1 MNFFDRKLNSLAK
14 SRGLTQETL
23 NSLVINQGIAEETLK
38 SVAKTRGFTV
48 QPADSYTPDFS
59 QVRNLTSGVSVNHE
73 TAMKFT
79 AVFAAIRIRSENIA
93 SLPKSVIRETAGKRE
108 VIHNH
113 PVHRLIHRQPN
124 SLMNAFTFWEYMNAN
139 LDGWG
144 NAPAVIE
151 RGGNGDP
158 VNLWHIHPS
167 ECTPTIVNRKMYYK
181 VTGDFAGVYSADDM
195 LHFKLFTTKDGK
207 WGIDPIRNSAEAI
220 SLGLAAQKFNS
231 EFFAKGGH
239 HKGVYETDQSLGDE
253 EYQAIM
259 KHLGEF
265 KNFETPIMEY
275 GLKYKQISI
284 SPEAAQLIQQ
294 RTFSIQD
301 IARIFN
307 LPPHMLAELSRSTF
321 SNIEHQD
328 LQFVKYSLRP
338 TVKRIEEELETK
350 LFYESETEEIGVKF
364 NLDGLLRG
372 ALATRAT
379 FYHYGIQDGWLN
391 RNEVRSMENLNPA
404 EGLEEFLYPA
414 NLLLNGQ
421 EFNQAEENNQ
431 PINQNSE
438 DENN

>member
-1 MNFFDRKLNSLAK
+1 MKQTNFIDRSILKLAQL
-14 SRGLTQETL
+14 RGL
-23 NSLVINQGIAEETLK
+23 SI
-38 SVAKTRGFTV
+38 
-48 QPADSYTPDFS
+48 QPVDTYSPEFA
-59 QVRNLTSGVSVNHE
+59 QLRNLTSGVSVNHD

-93 SLPKSVIRETAGKRE
+93 SLPKSVQREKNGTTE
-108 VIHNH
+108 ILHNH
-113 PVHRLIHRQPN
+113 PVQRLIHRQPN
-124 SLMNAFTFWEYMNAN
+124 TLMNAFTFWEFMNAN

-144 NAPAVIE
+144 NAIAVIE
-151 RGGNGDP
+151 RSANGDP
-158 VNLWHIHPS
+158 ANIWHVHPS
-167 ECTPTIVNRKMYYK
+167 DCTPTIVNRKMYYK
-181 VTGDFAGVYSADDM
+181 ISGEFSGVYSSDDI
-195 LHFKLFTTKDGK
+195 LHFKLFTTREGK

-239 HKGVYETDQSLGDE
+239 HKGVYETDSMIGDE
-253 EYQAIM
+253 EYSAIM
-259 KHLGEF
+259 KHLAEF
-265 KNFETPIMEY
+265 KNFETPILEG

-350 LFYESETEEIGVKF
+350 LFYESESEEIGVKF
-364 NLDGLLRG
+364 NLEGLLRG
-372 ALATRAT
+372 AMASRAA

-391 RNEVRSMENLNPA
+391 RNEVRNMENLNA
-404 EGLEEFLYPA
+404 ADGLDDFLYPA
-414 NLLLNGQ
+414 NLNITGN
-421 EFNQAEENNQ
+421 EFNLLDQSQNNQ
-431 PINQNSE
+431 NNSQS
-438 DENN
+438 

>member
-1 MNFFDRKLNSLAK
+1 MNLVDRTIKFVAQK
-14 SRGLTQETL
+14 RGY
-23 NSLVINQGIAEETLK
+23 
-38 SVAKTRGFTV
+38 TV
-48 QPADSYTPDFS
+48 QPIDSYQPDFS
-59 QVRNLTSGVSVNHE
+59 QLRSLTSGVNVNHE
-73 TAMKFT
+73 TALKFT

-93 SLPKSVIRETAGKRE
+93 SLPKSVIREKDGKRE
-108 VIHNH
+108 VLHNH

-144 NAPAVIE
+144 NAAAYIE
-151 RGGNGDP
+151 RKSNGDP
-158 VNLWHIHPS
+158 LNIWHIHPS
-167 ECTPTIVNRKMYYK
+167 ECTTTIVNRKIYYK
-181 VTGDFAGVYSADDM
+181 VTGQFAGTYSADDM
-195 LHFKLFTTKDGK
+195 LHFKLFTTKDGM

-220 SLGLAAQKFNS
+220 SLGLAAQKFNT

-239 HKGVYETDQSLGDE
+239 HKGVYETDQFLGDA
-253 EYQAIM
+253 EYQGIM
-259 KHLGEF
+259 KHMSEF
-265 KNFETPIMEY
+265 KNFETPILEM
-275 GLKYKQISI
+275 GLKYKPISI

-372 ALATRAT
+372 AIGTRSLY
-379 FYHYGIQDGWLN
+379 YHYGIQDGYIS
-391 RNEVRSMENLNPA
+391 RNEARIMENLDPK
-404 EGLEEFLYPA
+404 EGLDDYLYPA
-414 NLLLNGQ
+414 NLLITGQ
-421 EFNQAEENNQ
+421 EFNQLDQSNQSNNQ
-431 PINQNSE
+431 NT
-438 DENN
+438 DNNV

>member
-1 MNFFDRKLNSLAK
+1 MNLVDRTIKFVAQK
-14 SRGLTQETL
+14 RGY
-23 NSLVINQGIAEETLK
+23 
-38 SVAKTRGFTV
+38 TV
-48 QPADSYTPDFS
+48 QPIDSYSPDFS
-59 QVRNLTSGVSVNHE
+59 QLRSLTSGVNVNHE
-73 TAMKFT
+73 TALKFT

-93 SLPKSVIRETAGKRE
+93 SLPKSVIREKDGKRE
-108 VIHNH
+108 VLHNH

-144 NAPAVIE
+144 NAAAYIE
-151 RGGNGDP
+151 RKSNGDP
-158 VNLWHIHPS
+158 LNIWHIHPS
-167 ECTPTIVNRKMYYK
+167 ECTTTIVDRKIYYK
-181 VTGDFAGVYSADDM
+181 VTGQFAGTYSADDM
-195 LHFKLFTTKDGK
+195 LHFKLFTTKDGM

-220 SLGLAAQKFNS
+220 SLGLAAQKFNT

-239 HKGVYETDQSLGDE
+239 HKGVYETDQSLGDA
-253 EYQAIM
+253 EYQGIM
-259 KHLGEF
+259 KHMAEF
-265 KNFETPIMEY
+265 KNFETPILEM
-275 GLKYKQISI
+275 GLKYKPISI

-372 ALATRAT
+372 AIATRAT

-391 RNEVRSMENLNPA
+391 RNEVRNMENMDPA
-404 EGLEEFLYPA
+404 DGLDDYLYPT
-414 NLLLNGQ
+414 NLAITGQ
-421 EFNQAEENNQ
+421 EFNQLDQSNQSNNQ
-431 PINQNSE
+431 NT
-438 DENN
+438 DNNV

>member
-1 MNFFDRKLNSLAK
+1 MNLVDRTIKFVAQK
-14 SRGLTQETL
+14 RGY
-23 NSLVINQGIAEETLK
+23 
-38 SVAKTRGFTV
+38 TV
-48 QPADSYTPDFS
+48 QPIDSYSPDFS
-59 QVRNLTSGVSVNHE
+59 QLRSLTSGVNVNHE
-73 TAMKFT
+73 TALKFT

-93 SLPKSVIRETAGKRE
+93 SLPKSVIREKDGKRE
-108 VIHNH
+108 VLHNH

-144 NAPAVIE
+144 NAAAYIE
-151 RGGNGDP
+151 RKSNGDP
-158 VNLWHIHPS
+158 LNIWHIHPS
-167 ECTPTIVNRKMYYK
+167 ECTTTIVDRKIYYK
-181 VTGDFAGVYSADDM
+181 VTGQFAGTYSADDM
-195 LHFKLFTTKDGK
+195 LHFKLFTTKDGM

-220 SLGLAAQKFNS
+220 SLGLAAQKFNT

-239 HKGVYETDQSLGDE
+239 HKGVYETDQSLGDA
-253 EYQAIM
+253 EYQGIM
-259 KHLGEF
+259 KHMAEF
-265 KNFETPIMEY
+265 KNFETPILEM
-275 GLKYKQISI
+275 GLKYKPISI

-372 ALATRAT
+372 AIATRAT

-391 RNEVRSMENLNPA
+391 RNEVRNMENMDPA
-404 EGLEEFLYPA
+404 DGLDDYLYPA
-414 NLLLNGQ
+414 NLLITGD
-421 EFNQAEENNQ
+421 EFNQLDQSNQSNNQ
-431 PINQNSE
+431 NT
-438 DENN
+438 DNNV